1 MLNNPYVDTD
11 FHFLFLM
18 MFHLSKA
25 ATDTILVGVIFSS
38 LH

>member
-25 ATDTILVGVIFSS
+25 ATDTILGVIFSS
-38 LH
+38 LR